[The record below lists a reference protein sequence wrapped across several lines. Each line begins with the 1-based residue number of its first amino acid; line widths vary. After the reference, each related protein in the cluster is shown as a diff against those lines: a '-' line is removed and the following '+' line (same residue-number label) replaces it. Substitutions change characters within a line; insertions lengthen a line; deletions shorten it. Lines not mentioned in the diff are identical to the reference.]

1 MASYSR
7 RNAAAVSAAASGG
20 ARGLPDPASP
30 STAEDVQTTTTAG
43 AGWRFGLFLGVL
55 AGTAAGAFVIL
66 RTVPLSP
73 EAVRQTVQAW
83 GVLAPLA
90 FIALGAVRPFVFLP
104 SILLFVS
111 AGLVFGPWLGTL
123 YAVVGGLLAAL
134 LTFGLARGLGRDFV
148 QGRLQGRL
156 PARLQTLQDAEWGAG
171 LIFVLHLVPLVPMTP
186 VSYGAGLSRVP
197 LLSYAAAVLGGLTP
211 RVFAYTFFGDALLD
225 VGSPQ
230 FVAAFAALGALI
242 LVPLM
247 LRKRLF
253 AGWG

>member
-1 MASYSR
+1 
-7 RNAAAVSAAASGG
+7 
-20 ARGLPDPASP
+20 
-30 STAEDVQTTTTAG
+30 VQATTTAG

-55 AGTAAGAFVIL
+55 AVTAAGAFVIL
-66 RTVPLSP
+66 RHVPLSP
-73 EAVRQTVQAW
+73 EAVRQAVQAW
-83 GVLAPLA
+83 GALAPLA
-90 FIALGAVRPFVFLP
+90 YIGLVAVRPFVFLP

-148 QGRLQGRL
+148 QGRL
-156 PARLQTLQDAEWGAG
+156 PARLQKLQDAEWGAG
-171 LIFVLHLVPLVPMTP
+171 LIFALHLVPVVPMTP

-197 LLSYAAAVLGGLTP
+197 LLHFAAAVLGGLTP

-230 FVAAFAALGALI
+230 FIAAFAALGALI

-253 AGWG
+253 ARWG